1 MSSAHN
7 NISYGLLRRVE
18 MPMSLRAYLGG
29 HLRNYMWRVETEA
42 SKVGQMGT
50 QQAPTVVWSSS
61 LPRCP
66 SSQSGCRSCLIVTQT
81 QVTGLG
87 YWYTTFLSVPGR
99 KWLAVEGISSLVLA
113 VGGQAFSGEGKS
125 LRIRAP
131 RAGEG
136 K

>member
-1 MSSAHN
+1 
-7 NISYGLLRRVE
+7 

-66 SSQSGCRSCLIVTQT
+66 SSQSGCRSCLIVTPD
-81 QVTGLG
+81 TGDGSGVLVH
-87 YWYTTFLSVPGR
+87 YLPVSPWQEVACCGR
-99 KWLAVEGISSLVLA
+99 H
-113 VGGQAFSGEGKS
+113 
-125 LRIRAP
+125 
-131 RAGEG
+131 
-136 K
+136 